1 MAAAVKVGRRGGA
14 LALLHRFVPYTHT
27 PDDEALSSHPRTQVL
42 DIVAAIVA
50 LCATLAYA
58 AFTFRYL
65 TSRPPIQEFSTF
77 NADELAE
84 RVAVVGGRSLHL
96 RDLAVD
102 IVVGVQDYGQAGT
115 TSGAALVRQTYAA
128 DGRDPPGCG
137 PEGTCQDTY
146 AGYVDACPDTD
157 PVDPLAA
164 PSWSCEHLPEALFGD
179 SGDGGQSQIKGSCVK
194 TQLCY
199 IPQDATGIGTSACD
213 ASTRAPGTTHKNVMG
228 VVVLAGATNVSSVR
242 YWLAHTVP
250 SLSVVGVRAE
260 LMNNGV
266 ELHEGEFK
274 TVYLRQR
281 LNLDGNDPN
290 APIRRSLVVSRS
302 ETSSL
307 RLDRLGPSAGQVGC
321 DVFDAPS
328 LLRVLMESDFDVVVT
343 TKLGWANDLVGLAS
357 GFASV
362 ALGIAGGLRAP
373 FLPKPT
379 RGERQFEGSNP

>member
-1 MAAAVKVGRRGGA
+1 MATAVKIGRRGGA

-27 PDDEALSSHPRTQVL
+27 PDDQALSSHPRTQVL
-42 DIVAAIVA
+42 DIVAAVVA

-102 IVVGVQDYGQAGT
+102 LVVGVQEFGQPF
-115 TSGAALVRQTYAA
+115 SGAALVRQTYAA

-137 PEGTCQDTY
+137 PEGTCQDPY
-146 AGYVDACPDTD
+146 AGYVDACPNTG

-164 PSWSCEHLPEALFGD
+164 PSWSCEHLPEALFGP
-179 SGDGGQSQIKGSCVK
+179 GDGGQSQLKGSCVK

-199 IPQDATGIGTSACD
+199 ISQDATGIGTSACD

-242 YWLAHTVP
+242 YWLAHVVP

-260 LMNNGV
+260 LMNPGV
-266 ELHEGEFK
+266 ELHEGEIK

-290 APIRRSLVVSRS
+290 APV
-302 ETSSL
+302 
-307 RLDRLGPSAGQVGC
+307 
-321 DVFDAPS
+321 DA
-328 LLRVLMESDFDVVVT
+328 R
-343 TKLGWANDLVGLAS
+343 
-357 GFASV
+357 
-362 ALGIAGGLRAP
+362 
-373 FLPKPT
+373 
-379 RGERQFEGSNP
+379 